1 MCRRTAGYRPSHPRS
16 GPPARHFHKL
26 FDTLCYV
33 KASIPTISPLLRSD
47 AQGNLLAELLLTPAQ
62 ERTLTELTAAVGV
75 TMPTV
80 HREVDRLV
88 KAGFLTERRSG
99 RNRYVRANLEHPLY
113 RPVRQ
118 IIEYAYG
125 PRAVLPRL
133 LASLR
138 GIDDAYVYGSWAAR
152 MNGEEGADTV
162 DIDVLVVG
170 RPDRADVYDVAAAAQ
185 AELGRE
191 VNIRSVTRDRWE
203 AADDP
208 FLQTVKSR
216 PLVRLELRKVSADA

>member
-1 MCRRTAGYRPSHPRS
+1 M
-16 GPPARHFHKL
+16 L
-26 FDTLCYV
+26 WNV
-33 KASIPTISPLLRSD
+33 KASVPTISPLLRSD
-47 AQGNLLAELLLTPAQ
+47 VQGNLLAELLLTPAR
-62 ERTLTELTAAVGV
+62 ERTLTELTAAVGA

-88 KAGFLTERRSG
+88 TAGFLTERRSG

-125 PRAVLPRL
+125 PRAVLPHL
-133 LASLR
+133 LAPVD
-138 GIDDAYVYGSWAAR
+138 GIDAAYVYGSWAAR
-152 MNGEEGADTV
+152 MNGEEGADPA

-170 RPDRADVYDVAAAAQ
+170 RPERATLYDVAAAAQ
-185 AELGRE
+185 SELGRE
-191 VNIRSVTRDRWE
+191 VNIRSISRDRWE

-216 PLVRLELRKVSADA
+216 PLVRLELNKARTNA

>member
-1 MCRRTAGYRPSHPRS
+1 M
-16 GPPARHFHKL
+16 L
-26 FDTLCYV
+26 WNV
-33 KASIPTISPLLRSD
+33 KASVPTISPLLRSD
-47 AQGNLLAELLLTPAQ
+47 VQGNLLAELLLTPAR
-62 ERTLTELTAAVGV
+62 ERTLTELTDAVGV

-88 KAGFLTERRSG
+88 TAGFLTERRSG

-113 RPVRQ
+113 LPVRQ

-133 LASLR
+133 LAPVDR
-138 GIDDAYVYGSWAAR
+138 IDDAYVYGSWAAR
-152 MNGEEGADTV
+152 MNGEEGADPADV
-162 DIDVLVVG
+162 DVLVVG
-170 RPDRADVYDVAAAAQ
+170 QPDRADLYDVAAAAQ
-185 AELGRE
+185 SQLGRE
-191 VNIRSVTRDRWE
+191 VNIRSVSRDRWE

-216 PLVRLELRKVSADA
+216 PLVRLELDKARTDA

>member
-1 MCRRTAGYRPSHPRS
+1 M
-16 GPPARHFHKL
+16 L
-26 FDTLCYV
+26 QNV
-33 KASIPTISPLLRSD
+33 KASVPTISPLLRSD
-47 AQGNLLAELLLTPAQ
+47 AQGNLLAELLLKPAH

-88 KAGFLTERRSG
+88 TAGFLTERRSG

-113 RPVRQ
+113 GPVRQ

-125 PRAVLPRL
+125 PRVVLPRL
-133 LASLR
+133 LAPVD
-138 GIDDAYVYGSWAAR
+138 GIEDAYVYGSWAAR
-152 MNGEEGADTV
+152 MNGEEGADPA

-170 RPDRADVYDVAAAAQ
+170 RPDRADLYDAAAAAQ
-185 AELGRE
+185 SELGRE
-191 VNIRSVTRDRWE
+191 VNIRSVSRDRWE
-203 AADDP
+203 VAGEP

-216 PLVRLELRKVSADA
+216 PLVRLDLERARTDS

>member
-1 MCRRTAGYRPSHPRS
+1 M
-16 GPPARHFHKL
+16 L
-26 FDTLCYV
+26 WNV
-33 KASIPTISPLLRSD
+33 KASVPTISPLLRSD
-47 AQGNLLAELLLTPAQ
+47 VQGNLLAELLLTPVR
-62 ERTLTELTAAVGV
+62 ERTLTELTAAVGA

-88 KAGFLTERRSG
+88 TAGFLTERRSG

-125 PRAVLPRL
+125 PRVVLPHL
-133 LASLR
+133 LAPVD

-152 MNGEEGADTV
+152 MNGEEGADPA

-170 RPDRADVYDVAAAAQ
+170 RPERADLYDVAAAAQ
-185 AELGRE
+185 SELGRE
-191 VNIRSVTRDRWE
+191 VNIRSISRDRWE

-208 FLQTVKSR
+208 FLQTLKSR
-216 PLVRLELRKVSADA
+216 PLVRLELDKARTNA

>member
-1 MCRRTAGYRPSHPRS
+1 M
-16 GPPARHFHKL
+16 L
-26 FDTLCYV
+26 WNV
-33 KASIPTISPLLRSD
+33 KASVPTISPLLRSD
-47 AQGNLLAELLLTPAQ
+47 VQGNLLAELLLTPAR
-62 ERTLTELTAAVGV
+62 ERTLTELTDAVGV

-88 KAGFLTERRSG
+88 TAGFLTERRSG

-113 RPVRQ
+113 LPVRQ

-133 LASLR
+133 LAPVDR
-138 GIDDAYVYGSWAAR
+138 IDDAYVYGSWAAR
-152 MNGEEGADTV
+152 MNGEEGADPADV
-162 DIDVLVVG
+162 DVLVVG
-170 RPDRADVYDVAAAAQ
+170 QPDRADLYDVAAAAQ
-185 AELGRE
+185 SQLGRE
-191 VNIRSVTRDRWE
+191 VNIRSVSRDRWE

-216 PLVRLELRKVSADA
+216 PLVRLELVKARTDA